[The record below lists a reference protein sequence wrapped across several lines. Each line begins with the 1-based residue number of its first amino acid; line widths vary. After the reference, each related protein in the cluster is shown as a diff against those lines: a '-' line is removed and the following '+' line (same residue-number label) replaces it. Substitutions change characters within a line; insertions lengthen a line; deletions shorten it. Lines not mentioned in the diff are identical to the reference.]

1 MFCVWGPLRAQVK
14 GNLFNT
20 GLLLPTF
27 EEGTVC
33 FCVWGPLR
41 AQKRGKHLRR
51 VVCVLCL
58 GAPTGPREGETF
70 FNTGPLLPNFEDGTV
85 SFMSWEFCQSLYCIM
100 FRVMKY
106 VPFVWCQIDSG
117 AKLTL
122 LHSWC

>member
-1 MFCVWGPLRAQVK
+1 MK

-41 AQKRGKHLRR
+41 AQKRGKHFWR

-70 FNTGPLLPNFEDGTV
+70 FNTGPLLPKFEEGIFFIYV
-85 SFMSWEFCQSLYCIM
+85 LGPLRAQGSFYCIM

-117 AKLTL
+117 AKLTPVPN
-122 LHSWC
+122 

>member
-1 MFCVWGPLRAQVK
+1 MFLCLGALAGPK
-14 GNLFNT
+14 EGE
-20 GLLLPTF
+20 TF
-27 EEGTVC
+27 AEGTVC
-33 FCVWGPLR
+33 N
-41 AQKRGKHLRR
+41 
-51 VVCVLCL
+51 
-58 GAPTGPREGETF
+58 F

-122 LHSWC
+122 LHSWCQIGPVPN